1 MKLLVL
7 KSKTGHSHISTWYD
21 PATSEGSGRLKLK
34 NGTIVFLIEF
44 QETGPD
50 SVEGFAKIYAPD
62 FERFLSVY
70 REEIEIDESTIVST

>member
-7 KSKTGHSHISTWYD
+7 KSKMNSYVSAWYD
-21 PATSEGSGRLKLK
+21 STINEGSGRLKLK
-34 NGTIVFLIEF
+34 NGTIVFLVEF

-70 REEIEIDESTIVST
+70 REEIEIDELKCED